1 MTAGVLE
8 MEDQVA
14 LRGVYSAT
22 VSLAAQK
29 NNVPLVRSLV
39 LENQTGV
46 DLTNL
51 AVTVRVESEVGN
63 SWTREIALLPA
74 GSLLDI
80 GEVPLRLSEAYLRE
94 LSQRT
99 QLRLM
104 LSVQKGDELLGQW
117 QQPFD
122 VLPYN
127 EWSGVQSMPEILCAF
142 VTPEHPRIASLVEGA
157 QKASGRTF
165 NGYESRDPNSCLLY
179 TSRCV

>member
-63 SWTREIALLPA
+63 SWTREIATAP
-74 GSLLDI
+74 
-80 GEVPLRLSEAYLRE
+80 
-94 LSQRT
+94 
-99 QLRLM
+99 
-104 LSVQKGDELLGQW
+104 
-117 QQPFD
+117 
-122 VLPYN
+122 
-127 EWSGVQSMPEILCAF
+127 
-142 VTPEHPRIASLVEGA
+142 
-157 QKASGRTF
+157 GR
-165 NGYESRDPNSCLLY
+165 
-179 TSRCV
+179 